1 MSQTTLIKSRY
12 HPVRAILTFYFCF
25 DKHTNN
31 NNQKPD
37 IMSTKIFVNLP
48 VKDLKKSMDFFSKL
62 GFTFNPQFTDDT
74 AACMKITDEIFAML
88 LTHDKFK
95 MFTTKEIA
103 DASKTTE
110 VLLCLA
116 LDSKEK
122 VNEITDNALSAG
134 GTEPR
139 QPQDYGFMFGRSF
152 TDPDGHIWEPIWMDP
167 SFVNQGEKPAV
178 AQEAVA

>member
-1 MSQTTLIKSRY
+1 M
-12 HPVRAILTFYFCF
+12 P
-25 DKHTNN
+25 
-31 NNQKPD
+31 
-37 IMSTKIFVNLP
+37 TKIFVNLP
-48 VKDLKKSMDFFSKL
+48 VKDLKKSMDFFTKL

-74 AACMKITDEIFAML
+74 AACMRITDEIYAML

-103 DASKTTE
+103 DTSKTTE

-152 TDPDGHIWEPIWMDP
+152 TDPDGHIWETIWMDP
-167 SFVNQGEKPAV
+167 EFINKGEKPVVSEESLA
-178 AQEAVA
+178 